1 MSSYTLSSMLPPQ
14 NVTMKNRIKLI
25 KSVCQS
31 DTNNT
36 RKIMNPI
43 TRNRNAKSL
52 KRKSASIIKPI
63 TMDES
68 RYNER
73 FVEVLSELSDIMIR
87 KGEQFRARAYK
98 SAADAIMQYPYDI
111 SEPSQI
117 ADLKHVGKTIIAKLG
132 EFHQTGT
139 LQILERERNNPLNQ
153 LTRVY
158 GIGPK
163 KAQELVEQG
172 VTSVDDLR
180 CKQDMLTDNMKLG
193 LKYFDDIEARI
204 PRKEIDMY
212 NRKLTEVFKS
222 CALEKSTFEIVGS
235 YRRGNKSSGDID
247 IIITNRGDNN
257 DNQAFDAFLDALC
270 AKDIIIE
277 MLSRGKTKSMTIARI
292 NSKSRARR
300 LDFLY
305 APPDEYAF
313 ALLYFTGSKTFNTIQ
328 RQRALDMGYSLNE
341 HGLYKLK
348 DNRKKGTKLS
358 VAFPTEQSIFEF
370 LEMEYREPNERTD
383 ARSVKAL
390 AQQADHA
397 QQADQAQQANAHDLI
412 STFQKN
418 GASCLS
424 NLSEHELS
432 QMIRDANQAYYGNE
446 TPMMSDAEY
455 DILREI
461 TETRFPENQVAKE
474 GHTNTKIE
482 ITKNKTKL
490 PYEMWSMD
498 KIKPDTQALNKWKRV
513 YKGPYVLS
521 CKLDGVSGLYTSK
534 TKGKQAKLYTRG
546 NGIIGQDVSH
556 LIPYLK
562 LPQTA
567 GVVIRGEFIVS
578 KDVFASK
585 YAKKF
590 ANARNFVAGLV
601 NQKKVDPNTL
611 RDLDFVCYE
620 VIKPELKPSEQ
631 MTKLETMDNAIA
643 VRHNNPIETLS
654 NEHLSDTLKQWR
666 DDYKYEI
673 DGIICVDDKIYPR
686 VKGNPAHAFAFKM
699 MLSDQIADAKVLDVL
714 WTPSK
719 DGYLKPRVHI
729 EPVVLSGARIEYA
742 TGFNGKFINDHRI
755 GMGAVVRIV
764 RSGDVIPHI
773 MEVIEPANKASMP
786 DTNYVWNPTGVDIV
800 LQNTDSDSVVQE
812 KNIAGF
818 FKIIGV
824 EGLSTGNTRR
834 IMEAGFDTV
843 PKIIKMSK
851 DDFLKVDGFKERLAT
866 KISEGIKTRL
876 DSVSLAEL
884 MQATNIFGRGF
895 GVKRFQAILSINPQI
910 LFGDFEL
917 APDEL
922 SSKLQSIPGMAS
934 KTANQFASHLP
945 AFKTW
950 LKEAGLESK
959 LNSLNTDNTNN
970 TDKKHPLYGKKYV
983 LTGFR
988 DKKLMEKLN
997 SMGASH
1003 TATVSK
1009 KTDFVIVKSLE
1020 ESTSKAEEARK
1031 LDIKLMT
1038 PSQVI
1043 TLYNI

>member
-1 MSSYTLSSMLPPQ
+1 MASYNRSSMLAPQ
-14 NVTMKNRIKLI
+14 NVTMKNKIKLI
-25 KSVCQS
+25 KNVCLS
-31 DTNNT
+31 NTNNS
-36 RKIMNPI
+36 RKMMNRTI
-43 TRNRNAKSL
+43 KKRNPKSL
-52 KRKSASIIKPI
+52 KQKSASTLKTT
-63 TMDES
+63 TMNQA

-73 FVEVLSELSDIMIR
+73 FIDVLCELADIMTR
-87 KGEQFRARAYK
+87 KGEHFRARAYK
-98 SAADAIMQYPYDI
+98 SAADAIMQYPDDI
-111 SEPSQI
+111 VEPSQI
-117 ADLKHVGKTIIAKLG
+117 ADLKHVGKTIIDKLG

-139 LQILERERNNPLNQ
+139 LELLEVERNNPLNK

-163 KAQELVEQG
+163 KAQELVDKG
-172 VTSVDDLR
+172 VTSVEDLWD
-180 CKQDMLTDNMKLG
+180 KQDMLTDNMILG

-204 PRKEIDMY
+204 PREEIDIY
-212 NRKLTEVFKS
+212 NKKLRKMFKA
-222 CALEKSTFEIVGS
+222 CAPEKSTFEIVGS
-235 YRRGNKSSGDID
+235 YRRGHKSSGDID
-247 IIITNRGDNN
+247 IIITNQDDNKEV
-257 DNQAFDAFLDALC
+257 FDAFLDALC
-270 AKDIIIE
+270 ANGIIIE
-277 MLSRGKTKSMTIARI
+277 TLSRGNTKSMTIARI
-292 NSKSRARR
+292 NTKSRARR
-300 LDFLY
+300 IDFLY

-358 VAFPTEQSIFEF
+358 IAFPTEQSIFEF
-370 LEMEYREPNERTD
+370 LEMEYREPNERID

-390 AQQADHA
+390 AQQSD
-397 QQADQAQQANAHDLI
+397 QADQAQQANAQDLI

-418 GASCLS
+418 GVSCLN
-424 NLSEHELS
+424 NLSENELS
-432 QMIRDANQAYYGNE
+432 CMIRHANQSYYGND

-498 KIKPDTQALNKWKRV
+498 KIKPDTQALDKWKRT

-534 TKGKQAKLYTRG
+534 TEGKPAKLYTRG

-562 LPQTA
+562 LPQPQTA
-567 GVVIRGEFIVS
+567 GVVIRGEFIIS
-578 KDVFASK
+578 KDIFASK

-601 NQKKVDPNTL
+601 NQKKVNPNTL

-631 MTKLETMDNAIA
+631 MTKLETIDNAIV
-643 VRHNNPIETLS
+643 VRHNKPIETLS
-654 NEHLSDTLKQWR
+654 NEHLSDILKQWR

-714 WTPSK
+714 WSPSK

-729 EPVVLSGARIEYA
+729 EPVVLGGARIEYA

-755 GMGAVVRIV
+755 GMGAIVRIV

-773 MEVIEPANKASMP
+773 MEVIEPANKACMP
-786 DTNYVWNPTGVDIV
+786 DTNYVWNSTGVDIV
-800 LQNTDSDSVVQE
+800 LQNTESDSVVQE

-824 EGLSTGNTRR
+824 EGLSTGNARR
-834 IMEAGFDTV
+834 IIEAGFDSV

-851 DDFLKVDGFKERLAT
+851 DDFLKVEGFKERLAT

-876 DSVSLAEL
+876 DAVSLAEL

-895 GVKRFQAILSINPQI
+895 GVKRFQAILSIEPQI
-910 LFGDFEL
+910 LFGDFES

-934 KTANQFASHLP
+934 KTAHQFARHLP
-945 AFKTW
+945 VFKAW
-950 LKEAGLESK
+950 LKEAGLETK
-959 LNSLNTDNTNN
+959 LDTLKTDNSNKSP
-970 TDKKHPLYGKKYV
+970 DKTHPLFGKKYV

-988 DKKLMEKLN
+988 DKKLIEKLN
-997 SMGASH
+997 SLGASH
-1003 TATVSK
+1003 SASVNK
-1009 KTDFVIVKSLE
+1009 KTDFVIVKTLE

-1031 LDIKLMT
+1031 LKIKLMT
-1038 PSQVI
+1038 PSQVT